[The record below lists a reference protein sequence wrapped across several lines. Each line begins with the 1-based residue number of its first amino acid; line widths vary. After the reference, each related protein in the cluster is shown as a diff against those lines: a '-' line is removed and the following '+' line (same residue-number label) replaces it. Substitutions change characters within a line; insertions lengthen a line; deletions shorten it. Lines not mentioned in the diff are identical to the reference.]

1 MGFHNYRCWHESGAN
16 VSPVDVHFGLR
27 REP

>member
-1 MGFHNYRCWHESGAN
+1 MGFHNYRCWHEGGAN

-27 REP
+27 SEA